1 MSTKLGGT
9 TESARPFIG
18 NDKGGFFVAK
28 KGEIMI
34 KSTLPDNSVR
44 EYEAGVSVGQVT
56 KDISEGLHRQA
67 LGAVVNGVT
76 RGYMEPIN
84 EDSDF
89 RVVKFDDPEGKE
101 IFWHTSSHLMAAAI
115 QALWPDTKFAIGP
128 AINDGFY
135 YDMELDHR
143 FVPEDFAKIEKKML
157 EIAKADH
164 KMERIEIS
172 RDEALKMF
180 EEMGQ
185 DYKIELI
192 NDLPEDEL
200 ITLYKMGDAFVDL
213 CRGPHLE
220 STKKIKA
227 VKLKTIAGAYWRGD
241 SDRQMLQRLYGI
253 SFEKAK
259 QLEEWEELQK
269 EIERRDH
276 RKIGREMDLFTFHEE
291 GPGFPFFHPNGMIL
305 MNELLDW
312 WRGVLEERGYGE
324 IKTPL
329 IMNEELWHRSGHWD
343 HYKENMY
350 FTQIDEEDYAIKPM
364 NCPGSVLTYASNQHS
379 YRDLPIRLAEFGQ
392 VHRHELSGTL
402 HGLFRVRT
410 FTQDD
415 AHVYCLPSQIKE
427 EVYKMI
433 DLADLLYSTFGFKYS
448 LELSTR
454 PDDFMG
460 DIKDWDFAEEQ
471 LKAALEER
479 GMDYELNP
487 GDGAFYGPKIDFHL
501 EDAAKRTWQCGTIQ
515 LDFQLPQ
522 NFDLTY
528 IDENGEKQRPV
539 MLHRALLG
547 SVERFIGVLTE
558 HFAGR
563 FPLWLNPEQV
573 VIIPVSDKF
582 LDTANDLKSKIKDAG
597 FRVSVDKR
605 SEGVGYKIRQAQL
618 MRANYMLVVGEKEEE
633 SKLLTVRNRDG
644 EETPEVSIENL
655 IEKLSEERDSKS
667 VNPAF

>member
-1 MSTKLGGT
+1 
-9 TESARPFIG
+9 
-18 NDKGGFFVAK
+18 
-28 KGEIMI
+28 MI
-34 KSTLPDNSVR
+34 KITLPDNSVK

-56 KDISEGLHRQA
+56 KDISDGLYRQA

-101 IFWHTSSHLMAAAI
+101 IFWHTSSHVMAAAI

-128 AINDGFY
+128 AIADGFY

-143 FVPEDFAKIEKKML
+143 FVPEDFEKIEKKML

-172 RDEALKMF
+172 REEALKMF

-200 ITLYKMGDAFVDL
+200 ITLYKMGDAFIDL

-259 QLEEWEELQK
+259 QLEEWQELQK

-276 RKIGREMDLFTFHEE
+276 RKIGKEMDLFAFHEE

-305 MNELLDW
+305 MNELLGW
-312 WRGVLEERGYGE
+312 WRDVLEERGYGE

-350 FTQIDEEDYAIKPM
+350 FTKIDDEDYAIKPM

-415 AHVYCLPSQIKE
+415 AHVYCLPSQIKD

-479 GMDYELNP
+479 GMEYELNP

-501 EDAAKRTWQCGTIQ
+501 EDAAGRTWQCGTIQ

-573 VIIPVSDKF
+573 VIIPVSDKY
-582 LDTANDLKSKIKDAG
+582 LDTAEKLQKEIKDAG
-597 FRVSVDKR
+597 FRVSVDER

-644 EETPEVSIENL
+644 EETPEVSVENF
-655 IEKLSEERDSKS
+655 IQKLSEERDSKS
-667 VNPAF
+667 VNPVF

>member
-1 MSTKLGGT
+1 
-9 TESARPFIG
+9 
-18 NDKGGFFVAK
+18 
-28 KGEIMI
+28 MI
-34 KSTLPDNSVR
+34 KITLPDNSVK

-56 KDISEGLHRQA
+56 KDISEGLYRQA

-101 IFWHTSSHLMAAAI
+101 IFWHTSSHVMAAAI

-128 AINDGFY
+128 AIADGFY

-143 FVPEDFAKIEKKML
+143 FVPEDFEKIEKKML

-200 ITLYKMGDAFVDL
+200 ITLYKMGDVFVDL

-276 RKIGREMDLFTFHEE
+276 RKIGREMDLFSFHEE

-312 WRGVLEERGYGE
+312 WRGVLDERGYGE

-350 FTQIDEEDYAIKPM
+350 FTKIDEEDYAIKPM

-379 YRDLPIRLAEFGQ
+379 YRELPIRLAEFGQ

-415 AHVYCLPSQIKE
+415 AHVYCLPSQIKD

-454 PDDFMG
+454 PDDYMG
-460 DIKDWDFAEEQ
+460 ELADWDFAEEQ

-479 GMDYELNP
+479 GIDYELNP

-501 EDAAKRTWQCGTIQ
+501 LDAAKREWQCGTIQ

-528 IDENGEKQRPV
+528 VDENGEKQRPV

-582 LDTANDLKSKIKDAG
+582 LDTAEGLEKQIKEAG

-644 EETPEVSIENL
+644 EETPEISLENL

>member
-1 MSTKLGGT
+1 
-9 TESARPFIG
+9 
-18 NDKGGFFVAK
+18 
-28 KGEIMI
+28 MI
-34 KSTLPDNSVR
+34 KVTLPDNTVR
-44 EYEAGVSVGQVT
+44 EYVEGILVRDVT
-56 KDISEGLHRQA
+56 KDISPGLYRQA
-67 LGAVVNGVT
+67 VGAVVNGKVM
-76 RGYMEPIN
+76 GYIEPLT
-84 EDSDF
+84 EDCDF

-101 IFWHTSSHLMAAAI
+101 IFWHTSSHVMAAAI
-115 QALWPDTKFAIGP
+115 KALWPDTKFAIGP
-128 AINDGFY
+128 AVADGFY

-143 FVPEDFAKIEKKML
+143 FVPEDFEKIEKKML
-157 EIAKADH
+157 EIAKDDK
-164 KMERIEIS
+164 KMVRIEVS
-172 RDEALKMF
+172 REEALKMF
-180 EEMGQ
+180 KEEGQ
-185 DYKIELI
+185 DYKVELI
-192 NDLPEDEL
+192 NDLPEDEI
-200 ITLYKMGDAFVDL
+200 ITLYKMGDVFTDL

-259 QLEEWEELQK
+259 QLEQWEELQK

-276 RKIGREMDLFTFHEE
+276 RKIGKEMDLFAFHEE

-312 WRGVLEERGYGE
+312 WREVLEERGYGE

-350 FTQIDEEDYAIKPM
+350 FTKIDEEDYAIKPM

-415 AHVYCLPSQIKE
+415 AHVYCLPSQIKD
-427 EVYKMI
+427 EVYRMI

-528 IDENGEKQRPV
+528 VDENGEKQRPV

-563 FPLWLNPEQV
+563 FPLWINPEQV

-582 LDTANDLKSKIKDAG
+582 LDTAERLQGEIKESG
-597 FRVSVDKR
+597 FRVSVDAR

-618 MRANYMLVVGEKEEE
+618 MRANYMLVVGEKEES

-644 EETPEVSIENL
+644 EETSDVSL
-655 IEKLSEERDSKS
+655 DKFLEKLEEERDSKS
-667 VNPAF
+667 VKSLF

>member
-1 MSTKLGGT
+1 
-9 TESARPFIG
+9 
-18 NDKGGFFVAK
+18 
-28 KGEIMI
+28 MI
-34 KSTLPDNSVR
+34 KITLPDNSVK

-56 KDISEGLHRQA
+56 KDISEGLYRQA

-101 IFWHTSSHLMAAAI
+101 IFWHTSSHVMAAAI
-115 QALWPDTKFAIGP
+115 KALWPDTKFAIGP
-128 AINDGFY
+128 AIADGFY

-143 FVPEDFAKIEKKML
+143 FVPEDFEKIEKKML

-164 KMERIEIS
+164 KMEIIEIS
-172 RDEALKMF
+172 RAEALKMF
-180 EEMGQ
+180 EEEGQ
-185 DYKIELI
+185 DYKVELI

-200 ITLYKMGDAFVDL
+200 ITLYKMGDVFVDL

-259 QLEEWEELQK
+259 QLEEWQELQK

-276 RKIGREMDLFTFHEE
+276 RKIGKEMDLFAFHEE

-305 MNELLDW
+305 MNELLGW
-312 WRGVLEERGYGE
+312 WREVLEERGYGE
-324 IKTPL
+324 IKSPL

-350 FTQIDEEDYAIKPM
+350 FTKIDDEDYAIKPM

-415 AHVYCLPSQIKE
+415 AHVYCLPSQIKD

-460 DIKDWDFAEEQ
+460 EIKDWDFAEDQ

-479 GMDYELNP
+479 GMEYELNP

-501 EDAAKRTWQCGTIQ
+501 EDAAGRTWQCGTIQ

-573 VIIPVSDKF
+573 VIIPVSDKY
-582 LDTANDLKSKIKDAG
+582 LDTAEKLQKEIKDAG

-644 EETPEVSIENL
+644 EETPEVSVESL
-655 IEKLSEERDSKS
+655 IQKLSEERDSKS

>member
-1 MSTKLGGT
+1 
-9 TESARPFIG
+9 
-18 NDKGGFFVAK
+18 
-28 KGEIMI
+28 MI
-34 KSTLPDNSVR
+34 KITLPDNSVK
-44 EYEAGVSVGQVT
+44 EYEAGISVGQVT
-56 KDISEGLHRQA
+56 KDISEGLYRQA

-101 IFWHTSSHLMAAAI
+101 IFWHTSSHVMAAAI

-128 AINDGFY
+128 AIADGFY

-143 FVPEDFAKIEKKML
+143 FVPEDFEKIEKKML

-172 RDEALKMF
+172 RAEALKMF

-241 SDRQMLQRLYGI
+241 SDRQMLQRIYGI

-276 RKIGREMDLFTFHEE
+276 RKIGREMDLFSFHEE

-312 WRGVLEERGYGE
+312 WRGVLDERGYGE

-350 FTQIDEEDYAIKPM
+350 FTKIDEEDYAIKPM

-415 AHVYCLPSQIKE
+415 AHVYCLPSQIKD

-454 PDDFMG
+454 PDDYMG
-460 DIKDWDFAEEQ
+460 ELADWDFAEEQ

-479 GMDYELNP
+479 GIDYELNP

-501 EDAAKRTWQCGTIQ
+501 EDAAKREWQCGTIQ

-528 IDENGEKQRPV
+528 VDENGEKQRPV

-582 LDTANDLKSKIKDAG
+582 LDTAEDLRKEIKEAG
-597 FRVSVDKR
+597 FKVSIDER

-644 EETPEVSIENL
+644 EETPEVSVESF
-655 IEKLSEERDSKS
+655 IEKLSEERDNKS
-667 VNPAF
+667 VDSIF

>member
-1 MSTKLGGT
+1 
-9 TESARPFIG
+9 
-18 NDKGGFFVAK
+18 
-28 KGEIMI
+28 MI
-34 KSTLPDNSVR
+34 KVTLPDNSVK
-44 EYEAGVSVGQVT
+44 EYIEGILVRDVT
-56 KDISEGLHRQA
+56 KDISNGLYRQA
-67 LGAVVNGVT
+67 VGAVVNGKVM
-76 RGYMEPIN
+76 GYIEPLT
-84 EDSDF
+84 EDCDF

-101 IFWHTSSHLMAAAI
+101 IFWHTTSHVMAAAI
-115 QALWPDTKFAIGP
+115 KQLWPDTKFAIGP
-128 AINDGFY
+128 AISDGFY
-135 YDMELDHR
+135 YDMETDHR
-143 FVPEDFAKIEKKML
+143 FVPEDLEKIEEKML
-157 EIAKADH
+157 EIAKDDK
-164 KMERIEIS
+164 KMVRLEVS

-180 EEMGQ
+180 KEEGQ
-185 DYKIELI
+185 DYKVELI
-192 NDLPEDEL
+192 NDLAEDEL
-200 ITLYKMGDAFVDL
+200 ITLYKMGDVFTDL

-241 SDRQMLQRLYGI
+241 SDRQMLQRIYGI

-276 RKIGREMDLFTFHEE
+276 RKIGREMDLFSFHEE

-312 WRGVLEERGYGE
+312 WRDVLEERGYGE

-350 FTQIDEEDYAIKPM
+350 FTKIDEEDYAIKPM

-415 AHVYCLPSQIKE
+415 AHVYCLPSQIKD

-454 PDDFMG
+454 PDDYMG
-460 DIKDWDFAEEQ
+460 ELADWDFAEEQ

-479 GMDYELNP
+479 GIDYELNP

-501 EDAAKRTWQCGTIQ
+501 LDAAKREWQCGTIQ

-528 IDENGEKQRPV
+528 VDENGEKQRPV

-582 LDTANDLKSKIKDAG
+582 LDTAEDLRKEIKEAG
-597 FRVSVDKR
+597 FRVSIDER

-644 EETPEVSIENL
+644 EETPEVSVESF
-655 IEKLSEERDSKS
+655 IEKLREERDSKS

>member
-1 MSTKLGGT
+1 
-9 TESARPFIG
+9 
-18 NDKGGFFVAK
+18 
-28 KGEIMI
+28 MI
-34 KSTLPDNSVR
+34 KITLPDNSVK

-56 KDISEGLHRQA
+56 KDISEGLYRQA

-101 IFWHTSSHLMAAAI
+101 IFWHTSSHVMAAAI

-128 AINDGFY
+128 AIADGFY

-143 FVPEDFAKIEKKML
+143 FVPEDFEKIEKKML

-172 RDEALKMF
+172 RADALKMF
-180 EEMGQ
+180 EEEGQ
-185 DYKIELI
+185 DYKVELI

-253 SFEKAK
+253 SFEKSK

-276 RKIGREMDLFTFHEE
+276 RKIGKEMDLFAFHEE

-305 MNELLDW
+305 MNELLGW
-312 WRGVLEERGYGE
+312 WREVLEERGYGE

-350 FTQIDEEDYAIKPM
+350 FTKIDDEDYAIKPM

-415 AHVYCLPSQIKE
+415 AHVYCLPSQIKD

-460 DIKDWDFAEEQ
+460 EIKDWDFAEDQ

-501 EDAAKRTWQCGTIQ
+501 EDAAGRTWQCGTIQ

-528 IDENGEKQRPV
+528 VDENGEKQRPV

-573 VIIPVSDKF
+573 VIIPVSDKY
-582 LDTANDLKSKIKDAG
+582 LDTAEKLQKEIKDAG
-597 FRVSVDKR
+597 FRVSVDER

-644 EETPEVSIENL
+644 EETPEVSVESFIQ
-655 IEKLSEERDSKS
+655 KLSEERDNKS

>member
-9 TESARPFIG
+9 TESTRPFIG
-18 NDKGGFFVAK
+18 NDKDGFFVAK

-34 KSTLPDNSVR
+34 KITLPDNSVR
-44 EYEAGVSVGQVT
+44 EYEAGVSVGEVT

-101 IFWHTSSHLMAAAI
+101 IFWHTSSHVMAAAI

-276 RKIGREMDLFTFHEE
+276 RKIGREMDLFAFHEE

-415 AHVYCLPSQIKE
+415 AHVYCLPSQIKD

-597 FRVSVDKR
+597 FRVSVDER

-644 EETPEVSIENL
+644 EETPEVSVETFIQ
-655 IEKLSEERDSKS
+655 KLSEERDNKS